1 MIMQPVYVRAV
12 GSVKRTAKRASPGRA
27 AYLSPSSIRSTF
39 LREHGLRTRSAAPR
53 PGAHRGR
60 WRSLG
65 PWAVRPRFARAA
77 SGCHRPEP
85 SRVRPHQPGRAI
97 PQRAVL
103 PALPRAAAG
112 PPEHRRPAR
121 LRQRHRIQ
129 PALGPAQLPAGRE
142 FLRVEVAAARDLN
155 ERLFLLGSI
164 AANGAYSGFL
174 DGFLNW
180 YHGLLGLKLP
190 ERTSRPNN
198 VFAYQL
204 ALNNGV
210 TLSRSPSDLFF
221 GDLRL
226 AAGYRP
232 TPWYQTASPSTL
244 TLPTSTGPDGYGRG
258 TRVAQRCSTRCMP
271 ALARASST
279 RGALDS
285 AGRRPTGELSP
296 YQKKAFASGTSGLR
310 FRFWGRQSLFATVF
324 YHSPYYHRTLLP
336 ALDRRELSLDF
347 GWLLATRGGK
357 EWRIGMT
364 EDLEP
369 SGPAIDIT
377 FRLGASF

>member
-1 MIMQPVYVRAV
+1 M
-12 GSVKRTAKRASPGRA
+12 
-27 AYLSPSSIRSTF
+27 
-39 LREHGLRTRSAAPR
+39 RTRSAAPR

-65 PWAVRPRFARAA
+65 PWAVALV
-77 SGCHRPEP
+77 SLG
-85 SRVRPHQPGRAI
+85 
-97 PQRAVL
+97 
-103 PALPRAAAG
+103 LPRVATAQG
-112 PPEHRRPAR
+112 LPEYAPINPVAQSRSGLYFQPYREPRPGHLSVDVRLDYGSAIEYNLPSAR
-121 LRQRHRIQ
+121 PSFL
-129 PALGPAQLPAGRE
+129 LDGE

-164 AANGAYSGFL
+164 AANGAYGGFL

-204 ALNNGV
+204 ALNDGL
-210 TLSRSPSDLFF
+210 TLRRSASDLFL

-232 TPWYQTASPSTL
+232 TPWYQGVLTL

-258 TRVAQRCSTRCMP
+258 TLSLSVLNTLHARLSSRFVYEGGLGFGWTP
-271 ALARASST
+271 AH
-279 RGALDS
+279 
-285 AGRRPTGELSP
+285 GELSP

-347 GWLLATRGGK
+347 GWLLATNGGK